1 MMEKISKTF
10 SGDEP
15 KSSHAVFLETQ
26 VVANLI
32 RIQKEIGWRR
42 FRVSPIDRGG
52 LEWNCNGI
60 RTSFVVVVSPLSL
73 SLLSLGMPSTDTRS
87 HISTEVIGK
96 GDLAT
101 VYNNRRRQ

>member
-10 SGDEP
+10 SGDDEP

-42 FRVSPIDRGG
+42 FRVSRSTIGSLTHSTIPTV
-52 LEWNCNGI
+52 LI
-60 RTSFVVVVSPLSL
+60 RVLMFI
-73 SLLSLGMPSTDTRS
+73 GMPSTNTTS
-87 HISTEVIGK
+87 HISTEIF
-96 GDLAT
+96 
-101 VYNNRRRQ
+101 